1 MSESKFRVLIS
12 DEMSSRA
19 AEILAASPAIEV
31 DVRFGL
37 AAGDLKACIADYDGL
52 LVRSR
57 SKVTADVIEN
67 GKRLKI
73 IGRAGIGVDNIDV
86 TAASRRGVIVENAPS
101 GNAVTTAEHA
111 LCLLMA
117 LARHIPQATASMKG
131 GKWEKTKFSGVEIMG
146 KTLGVMGLGNI
157 GRIVADRAQGL
168 KMKVIAFDPFIGREA
183 AGRLGVELCD
193 LDELLARADFITI
206 HTPLTADTKGILNAD
221 ALARMKKGALLVN
234 AARGGIVDE
243 AALVAALDSGHLAG
257 AAFDVFVEEPTP
269 AGSPLVGHPK
279 VICTPH
285 LGASTDEAQ
294 EKVAIEVAEQFV
306 AFAEKGEV
314 RNAVNAAALPPEV
327 RDQLAPWLDLCRKLG
342 RLVGQLAVPREGR
355 GEAFID
361 KLAVE
366 VIGEPSERG
375 ASACSGATLVG
386 LLGAFMDVPVNEVN
400 APIIAQDRA
409 IEVSE
414 TRRQRDRD
422 LTSAVA
428 VTATCGD
435 RVRYVK
441 GTLYHVGGRVEARIV
456 QIDEFLVEA
465 PPHGTILVVRN
476 QDRPGVIGAV
486 GSELGNRGIN
496 VNSLYVGQDREKG
509 VALALWCV
517 DAPLDDQVVAAL
529 RALPLIGSAQVV
541 KL

>member
-1 MSESKFRVLIS
+1 MTKFRVLIS
-12 DEMSSRA
+12 DEMSNRA

-37 AAGDLKACIADYDGL
+37 AASDLKAIIGDYDGL

-57 SKVTADVIEN
+57 SKVTADVIEA

-111 LCLLMA
+111 LCLLLS
-117 LARHIPQATASMKG
+117 LARHIPQATASMKN

-157 GRIVADRAQGL
+157 GRIVADRARGL
-168 KMKVIAFDPFIGREA
+168 QMKVVAFDPFIGREA
-183 AGRLGVELCD
+183 AARLGVELCD
-193 LDELLARADFITI
+193 LDELLARADFVTI
-206 HTPLTADTKGILNAD
+206 HTPLTADTKGILNAES
-221 ALARMKKGALLVN
+221 LAKLKKGALLVN

-257 AAFDVFVEEPTP
+257 AALDVFVEEPTP

-342 RLVGQLAVPREGR
+342 TLVGQLAMPREGR

-386 LLGAFMDVPVNEVN
+386 LLGAFLDVPVNQVN

-435 RVRYVK
+435 RVRFVK

-456 QIDEFLVEA
+456 QIDDFLVEA
-465 PPHGTILVVRN
+465 QPQGTILVVQN

-486 GSELGNRGIN
+486 GSELGRRGIN

-509 VALALWCV
+509 VALELWCV
-517 DAPLDDQVVAAL
+517 DSSLDEQVLTAI

-541 KL
+541 AL

>member
-1 MSESKFRVLIS
+1 MSKFRVLIT
-12 DEMSSRA
+12 DEMSTRA
-19 AEILAASPAIEV
+19 GEILAESPAIEV

-37 AAGDLKACIADYDGL
+37 AAGDLKAIIGDYDGL

-57 SKVTADVIEN
+57 SKVTADVIEA

-111 LCLLMA
+111 ICLLLS
-117 LARHIPQATASMKG
+117 LARHIPQATGSMKG
-131 GKWEKTKFSGVEIMG
+131 GKWEKTKFSGTEIMG
-146 KTLGVMGLGNI
+146 KTIGVMGLGNI
-157 GRIVADRAQGL
+157 GRIVADRAAGL

-183 AGRLGVELCD
+183 AARLGVELCD
-193 LDELLARADFITI
+193 LDELLRRADFITI
-206 HTPLTADTKGILNAD
+206 HTPLTSDTKGILGAE
-221 ALARMKKGALLVN
+221 ALGKMKKGALLVN

-243 AALVAALDSGHLAG
+243 GALLAALDSGHLGG
-257 AAFDVFVEEPTP
+257 AALDVFVEEPTP

-306 AFAEKGEV
+306 AFAERGEI
-314 RNAVNAAALPPEV
+314 RNAVNAATLSPEV

-342 RLVGQLAVPREGR
+342 ALVGQLAVPREGR

-361 KLAVE
+361 KLSVE

-375 ASACSGATLVG
+375 ASACTGATLVG
-386 LLGAFMDVPVNEVN
+386 LLGKFLDVPVNDVN
-400 APIIAQDRA
+400 ATIIAQDRA

-414 TRRQRDRD
+414 IRRQRDRD
-422 LTSAVA
+422 LSSAIA

-435 RVRYVK
+435 RVRLVK
-441 GTLYHVGGRVEARIV
+441 GTLYHVGGRVEARVV
-456 QIDEFLVEA
+456 QIDDFIVEA
-465 PPHGTILVVRN
+465 VPHGTILVVQNR
-476 QDRPGVIGAV
+476 DRPGVIGAV
-486 GSELGNRGIN
+486 GSALGSRGIN
-496 VNSLYVGQDREKG
+496 VNSLFVGQDREKG
-509 VALALWCV
+509 VALELWCV
-517 DAPLDDQVVAAL
+517 DSELDDDLVAAI
-529 RALPLIGSAQVV
+529 RALPLISSAQVV
-541 KL
+541 QL

>member
-1 MSESKFRVLIS
+1 MSSSKFRVLIS

-37 AAGDLKACIADYDGL
+37 AAGDLKAIIGDYDGL

-57 SKVTADVIEN
+57 SKVTADVIEA

-117 LARHIPQATASMKG
+117 LARHIPQATASMKA
-131 GKWEKTKFSGVEIMG
+131 GKWEKTKFSGIEIMG

-157 GRIVADRAQGL
+157 GRIVADRARGL
-168 KMKVIAFDPFIGREA
+168 KMNVIAFDPFIGREA
-183 AGRLGVELCD
+183 AARLGVELCD
-193 LDELLARADFITI
+193 LDELLARADFVTI
-206 HTPLTADTKGILNAD
+206 HTPLTADTKGILD
-221 ALARMKKGALLVN
+221 AGSLAKMKKGALLVN

-243 AALVAALDSGHLAG
+243 AALVAALDAGHLAG

-269 AGSPLVGHPK
+269 PGSPLVGHPK

-306 AFAEKGEV
+306 AFAERGEV

-456 QIDEFLVEA
+456 QIDDFLVEA
-465 PPHGTILVVRN
+465 QPQGTILVVQN

-517 DAPLDDQVVAAL
+517 DAALDDQVIAAI
-529 RALPLIGSAQVV
+529 RSLPLIGSAQVV

>member
-1 MSESKFRVLIS
+1 MSKFRVLIS
-12 DEMSSRA
+12 DEMSNRA

-37 AAGDLKACIADYDGL
+37 AAGDLKAIIGDYDGL

-86 TAASRRGVIVENAPS
+86 VAASRRGVIVENAPS

-111 LCLLMA
+111 LCLLMS

-131 GKWEKTKFSGVEIMG
+131 GKWEKTKFSGIEIMG

-168 KMKVIAFDPFIGREA
+168 KMKVVAFDPFIGREA
-183 AGRLGVELCD
+183 AARLGVELCE

-206 HTPLTADTKGILNAD
+206 HTPLTADTKGILNAES
-221 ALARMKKGALLVN
+221 LAKMKKGALLVN

-243 AALVAALDSGHLAG
+243 TALVAALDSGHLGG

-306 AFAEKGEV
+306 AFAERGEV

-355 GEAFID
+355 GESFID
-361 KLAVE
+361 KLEVE

-386 LLGAFMDVPVNEVN
+386 LLAAFLDVPVNEVN

-428 VTATCGD
+428 VKATCGE

-456 QIDEFLVEA
+456 QIDDFLVEA
-465 PPHGTILVVRN
+465 QPHGTILVVQN

-486 GSELGNRGIN
+486 GSELGSRGIN

-517 DAPLDDQVVAAL
+517 DAALDDKVVAAI

-541 KL
+541 QL